1 MAEQGLVVVK
11 ENIFTKIA
19 KMFKRIFKKEC
30 IDDYY
35 FEDIE
40 IETIKKFEPDIQEE
54 IRYARSA
61 FRKYVVNDTENI
73 EQELFSIITTEIMN
87 NQQNIEKIIEINE
100 DNLTINDILDIIDA
114 ERKTKK
120 KFKEEK
126 NDIYRMPIG
135 VVGIEC
141 RNTKECITYM
151 LKAISTRNAI
161 MILNNDLIK
170 YRTEDLI
177 LLIIKQCLIRCNVD
191 DDLIQ
196 MHYKEEIDL
205 DKLDKVIYFDD
216 DKKDEKESK
225 EAKKEENNKE
235 IIYMYKDSE
244 LFNYEIKSE
253 YLKLIKNKEKT
264 NREVKIISGKFIDV
278 TKYLEHNKS
287 SIVVIYTDNEENAY
301 KLANWVNT
309 DNVFVNTK
317 LDKCIRN
324 KKDSKN
330 LFKLK
335 KIELNF

>member
-1 MAEQGLVVVK
+1 MNLSIQISITL
-11 ENIFTKIA
+11 NSIFL
-19 KMFKRIFKKEC
+19 
-30 IDDYY
+30 
-35 FEDIE
+35 
-40 IETIKKFEPDIQEE
+40 DIQEE

-100 DNLTINDILDIIDA
+100 DNMTINDILDIIDA
-114 ERKTKK
+114 ERKIKK

-135 VVGIEC
+135 VVGVGC

-161 MILNNDLIK
+161 IILNDDLIK

-196 MHYKEEIDL
+196 MHYTEEIDL
-205 DKLDKVIYFDD
+205 NKLDKVIYFDE
-216 DKKDEKESK
+216 DKKDEKEV
-225 EAKKEENNKE
+225 KKEEDNKE

-264 NREVKIISGKFIDV
+264 NREVKVISGKFVDV

-287 SIVVIYTDNEENAY
+287 NIVVIYTDNEENAY

-335 KIELNF
+335 KIEFNL